1 MSLAGACRSDYSGAC
16 GAGSAVCSSC
26 HQCSTSVLG
35 VAEIGRDRDAPF
47 MLNATRSAA
56 ALALFAGGLASLDP
70 LSLAARDVQQPGEWH
85 HYTND
90 VGGTKYS
97 PLAQITKD
105 NVRQLR
111 VAWRWPSADRAI
123 QESDPPL
130 ANATKRRD
138 SFAGERDSV
147 HRHWFGI
154 GRGTRSGDRSHALG
168 LRSRRLQGRPAGE
181 RRLSSA
187 GS

>member
-47 MLNATRSAA
+47 MLNATRAAA

-70 LSLAARDVQQPGEWH
+70 LSLAARDVQQPDEWH

-123 QESDPPL
+123 QESDPLLRTPRNEETPL
-130 ANATKRRD
+130 LVNGTLY
-138 SFAGERDSV
+138 
-147 HRHWFGI
+147 RHWFGI